1 MKKLHELL
9 GKDNVAGDVGIE
21 IEVEGAGLR
30 EVNNVYWHSE
40 DDASLRGRYP
50 DSRCEYVLQQ
60 PIKLGSVVAA
70 MKNINDILVDSKPVF
85 SHRTSVHVHVNVLDL
100 TEDQLF
106 SFIYTYM
113 LIEEA
118 LFNYCGNVRKCN
130 RFCLRLQ
137 DADVIAI
144 TLSNIFKKGV
154 EYLMALPQDT
164 IRYSAMN
171 LAAVAKYG
179 SVEFRGMQGTLDSN
193 TINTWTTAL
202 ISVRNFACHQ
212 KDVLD
217 VHDLYVRMGAE
228 KFLEHVL
235 GDLSSVFKYPKM
247 VKDIQRSYSL
257 SIDLPYAYKEY
268 KERPVKEPAPKKN
281 EIKGVKFD
289 RIIVDDVAP
298 FNRNVNVDFAQA
310 VVPPPRIRKP
320 AVKPAIQPA
329 ETLDIGDVVMNDHIH
344 EYIHEDDEEQWV
356 DVELIDHR
364 RVKMSFAY
372 ILLSFLDED
381 GIEL

>member
-9 GKDNVAGDVGIE
+9 GKPNVAGDVGIE

-30 EVNNVYWHSE
+30 EVNNAYWHSE

-50 DSRCEYVLQQ
+50 DSRCEYVLQA
-60 PIKLGSVVAA
+60 PIKLGSVINA

-113 LIEEA
+113 LIEES

-144 TLSNIFKKGV
+144 TLSNVFKKGV
-154 EYLMALPQDT
+154 EYLMGIPQDT

-171 LAAVAKYG
+171 LAALVKYG

-193 TINTWTTAL
+193 TINTWATAL

-217 VHDLYVRMGAE
+217 VHDLYVRIGAE

-268 KERPVKEPAPKKN
+268 KERPVKELAPKKN
-281 EIKGVKFD
+281 EIKEMKGVMD
-289 RIIVDDVAP
+289 
-298 FNRNVNVDFAQA
+298 NLFAQ
-310 VVPPPRIRKP
+310 VVINDPPEAPRIRKP
-320 AVKPAIQPA
+320 AIQKLQPVG
-329 ETLDIGDVVMNDHIH
+329 TLDIGDVVMNGHILEWNH
-344 EYIHEDDEEQWV
+344 QNDEEQWD
-356 DVELIDHR
+356 DVELTDHR
-364 RVKMSFAY
+364 RVKMSFAN
-372 ILLSFLDED
+372 IILSFLDED
-381 GIEL
+381 D